1 MHDRTAPHTQPGF
14 HGRQLKNFGASV
26 YCRVSEVPRMRSIT
40 ATFPPQRDDVEDEAL
55 AVSHR
60 LPLLITARCAS
71 SVTTLA
77 RRIHVAAFSLEAPFV
92 AFPGAELLESPEQF
106 NEQWT
111 LLMHAGHG
119 GTILIT
125 DVEEMPDTAQAH
137 FAESL
142 AQLRARRSPD
152 AARLITG
159 TTVSLLDRVKAGQFS
174 DALLYRLNVVHLH
187 HREGC
192 EPCPECAA
200 RR

>member
-1 MHDRTAPHTQPGF
+1 
-14 HGRQLKNFGASV
+14 
-26 YCRVSEVPRMRSIT
+26 MRSIT
-40 ATFPPQRDDVEDEAL
+40 ATFNSTQRDDVEDEVL

-60 LPLLITARCAS
+60 LPLLITARCAN
-71 SVTTLA
+71 SVTRVA
-77 RRIHVAAFSLEAPFV
+77 RRIHVAAFSPEAPFV
-92 AFPGAELLESPEQF
+92 AFPGAELLESREQF
-106 NEQWT
+106 EEQWT
-111 LLMHAGHG
+111 LLIRAGHG

-125 DVEEMPDTAQAH
+125 DVEEMPDSAQTH

-152 AARLITG
+152 TARLITG

-187 HREGC
+187 RREGC
-192 EPCPECAA
+192 DPCPECAA